1 MKPIECHLCPRN
13 CGAIRNDFSGDGFC
27 SSGLLP
33 KVARVAP
40 HYWEEP
46 CISGTNGSGAIFFSG
61 CTLKCVFCQ
70 NYTIST
76 GNFGKAVSIETL
88 CECYKKL
95 ESLGVHNINLV
106 SPSHYVHA
114 IIQSMELYKP
124 KIPIVYN
131 SSGYE
136 SIETLRMLDSIVD
149 IYLPDFK
156 YSDNYIAQKYSKVN
170 NYVETA
176 LGAISEMIRQTGNS
190 VIDKNGIMKKG
201 TIIRHLILPN
211 NTCNSIDVLDL
222 IKQNFGTDIPVSLMA
237 QYTPLGK
244 AHEFSEINRTLTEH
258 EYNKVLNYLL
268 KIGFDGFVQELS
280 SASES
285 YVPCF
290 DLEGV

>member
-1 MKPIECHLCPRN
+1 MKPIECHLCPRD
-13 CGAIRNDFSGDGFC
+13 CGAIRNDFNGNGFC

-76 GNFGKAVSIETL
+76 ENFGKTVSVETL
-88 CECYKKL
+88 CEYYKKL

-106 SPSHYVHA
+106 SPSHYAHA

-136 SIETLRMLDSIVD
+136 NVETLRMLDGIVD

-176 LGAISEMIRQTGNS
+176 LSAISEMIKQTGKAI
-190 VIDKNGIMKKG
+190 IDENGIMKKG

-211 NTCNSIDVLDL
+211 NAYNSIDVLDL

-244 AHEFSEINRTLTEH
+244 AHKFSEINRTLTER
-258 EYNKVLNYLL
+258 EYNKVLNHLL

-290 DLEGV
+290 NLEGV